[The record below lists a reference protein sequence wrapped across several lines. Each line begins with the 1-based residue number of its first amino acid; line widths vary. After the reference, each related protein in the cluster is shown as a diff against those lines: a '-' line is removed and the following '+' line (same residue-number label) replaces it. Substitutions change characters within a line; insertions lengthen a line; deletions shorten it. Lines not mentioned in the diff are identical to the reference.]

1 LEAINVSTGPY
12 QIASDDA
19 MQDAQVVAEVL
30 ETLDRYS
37 ATDACH
43 DLDGILALFAPG
55 PDIVLLGT
63 GADEK
68 RIGFDQVK
76 QQFERNFD
84 ETEASTITWGWRHV
98 AVVGSMAWVAADAVI
113 AARVAGKDMRFS
125 IRMTIVLEH
134 RDGAWLWVHRHASV
148 PAAGQAMG
156 KSYLTRGYTER
167 GDASSR

>member
-1 LEAINVSTGPY
+1 
-12 QIASDDA
+12 
-19 MQDAQVVAEVL
+19 MQDAQAVAEIL

-37 ATDACH
+37 ATYARH
-43 DLDGILALFAPG
+43 DLDGILELFAPD

-68 RIGFDQVK
+68 RIGFDQIR
-76 QQFERNFD
+76 QQFERNFN
-84 ETEASTITWGWRHV
+84 ETEASTITWDWRHV

-113 AARVAGKDMRFS
+113 AARVAGKDMQFP
-125 IRMTIVLEH
+125 IRMTIVLER

-156 KSYLTRGYTER
+156 KSYLTRDSTER
-167 GDASSR
+167 GDASGR

>member
-1 LEAINVSTGPY
+1 MSTGPY

-19 MQDAQVVAEVL
+19 MQDAQVVSEIL

-37 ATDACH
+37 ATYARH

-68 RIGFDQVK
+68 RIGFDQVE

-84 ETEASTITWGWRHV
+84 ETEASTITWGWRHG
-98 AVVGSMAWVAADAVI
+98 VGGCRRRNRS
-113 AARVAGKDMRFS
+113 
-125 IRMTIVLEH
+125 
-134 RDGAWLWVHRHASV
+134 
-148 PAAGQAMG
+148 
-156 KSYLTRGYTER
+156 
-167 GDASSR
+167 SSRWKRRAVSNSDDHRLGTP